1 MKLLISLF
9 FIILLPGCAIWQ
21 KYDQY
26 KGVQQFPPKVVENK
40 LQKEFDNVPPPA
52 GRKVSVAVYQF
63 LDKTGQRK
71 PTPGVASFSTA
82 VTQGAEVFLIKA
94 LQDVGQGNWFDVV
107 ERTNIDALTKE
118 RLIIRQMREAYEGK
132 DAKPLMP
139 MQFAGIIMEGGI
151 IGYDSGTESGGAAY
165 RFLGIGPQTQ
175 YSKDTVTI
183 SLRAISV
190 NTGKVLAA
198 VHVTKIVYSTAD
210 SVAVLKFMNN
220 NTQAFEA
227 ETGLTINEPGTLAV
241 KATVEAAVVELI
253 KEGERKGVWDYRKA
267 MVQIPSDA
275 TPVTGAVVPVIK
287 NEMPKVSPAVKAV
300 PTNPDAAANIG
311 LDPNAIREK

>member
-1 MKLLISLF
+1 MEWI
-9 FIILLPGCAIWQ
+9 FIIGAAIWFTMGAAPTKITEAVTGEP
-21 KYDQY
+21 KYM
-26 KGVQQFPPKVVENK
+26 PKLAENK
-40 LQKEFDNVPPPA
+40 LQKEFDTLPPPA
-52 GRKVSVAVYQF
+52 GQKISVAVYQF
-63 LDKTGQRK
+63 TDKTGQRK
-71 PTPGVASFSTA
+71 PQANVASFSTA

-132 DAKPLMP
+132 NAKPLMP

-151 IGYDSGTESGGAAY
+151 IGYDSGTESGGAAW
-165 RFLGIGPQTQ
+165 RWLGIGPSTQ

-183 SLRAISV
+183 SLRAVSV

-198 VHVTKIVYSTAD
+198 VTVTKIVYSTAD

-220 NTQAFEA
+220 GTQAFEA

-253 KEGERKGVWDYRKA
+253 KEGERKGVWDYRKSLT
-267 MVQIPSDA
+267 QIPRNA
-275 TPVTGAVVPVIK
+275 QPVAPVALPEIK
-287 NEMPKVSPAVKAV
+287 NEPVLTPVVPSTPEIAEKIGYDAPPA
-300 PTNPDAAANIG
+300 G
-311 LDPNAIREK
+311 ER

>member
-139 MQFAGIIMEGGI
+139 MQCAGIILEGGL